1 MAKDIDLK
9 ELASLIGSASIEF
22 ACASQSFNDI
32 SAVFNALGA
41 LAENPTLVQ
50 QLAALGARMS
60 ESNAAAYEEEGA
72 TYREHSVG
80 LAESIR
86 PVDAQEVKHA

>member
-9 ELASLIGSASIEF
+9 ELASLIGSASVEL
-22 ACASQSFNDI
+22 ACASQSFTDI
-32 SAVFNALGA
+32 SALFNALGA
-41 LAENPTLVQ
+41 LADKPSLVQ
-50 QLAALGARMS
+50 QLAALGVRMS

-72 TYREHSVG
+72 TYREHGVG

-86 PVDAQEVKHA
+86 PVGSQEVKHA